1 MPIFSSILGFAIR
14 TFADFLFRLVEKN
27 FLCGGISL
35 FGGLLLATGSTVAD
49 MFSLAFIRFKAD
61 VINVL
66 TSWSVVISLAV
77 LRDLARIAS
86 WFWIS
91 SLYSVNWQLCLGSCN
106 FSSSAVSLRP
116 W

>member
-1 MPIFSSILGFAIR
+1 M
-14 TFADFLFRLVEKN
+14 
-27 FLCGGISL
+27 
-35 FGGLLLATGSTVAD
+35 LATGSTVTD

-86 WFWIS
+86 WFWIPM
-91 SLYSVNWQLCLGSCN
+91 SVQC
-106 FSSSAVSLRP
+106 
-116 W
+116 